1 VPDSTAEIH
10 TKREGFDG
18 AKVLSVESLGGIMIA
33 IKKLLVPTDF
43 SEYSQFALKYAA
55 AFAEGFTAKV
65 YVMHVHEPYP
75 QGAVF
80 EGMVYDSEL
89 VAKAEAKAR
98 GDLDA
103 VVAQLTARQIQ
114 AEPVFATGR
123 PYIQIVRQA
132 EKLEVDLIVLATHGR
147 RGVSHLVFGSN
158 AEKIVRLSPCPV
170 LTVKHPEHEFVG

>member
-1 VPDSTAEIH
+1 
-10 TKREGFDG
+10 
-18 AKVLSVESLGGIMIA
+18 MIA
-33 IKKLLVPTDF
+33 IKKLLAPTDLG
-43 SEYSQFALKYAA
+43 EYSQFALKYAA
-55 AFAEGFTAKV
+55 AFAEAFGAKV
-65 YVMHVHEPYP
+65 YVLHVHEPYP

-103 VVAQLTARQIQ
+103 VVAQLTARKIQ
-114 AEPVFATGR
+114 AEGVFVTGR

-132 EKLEVDLIVLATHGR
+132 EKLEVDVIVLATHGR
-147 RGVSHLVFGSN
+147 RGVSHLVLGSN
-158 AEKIVRLSPCPV
+158 AEKVVRLSPCPV

>member
-1 VPDSTAEIH
+1 
-10 TKREGFDG
+10 
-18 AKVLSVESLGGIMIA
+18 MIA

>member
-1 VPDSTAEIH
+1 
-10 TKREGFDG
+10 
-18 AKVLSVESLGGIMIA
+18 MIA

-55 AFAEGFTAKV
+55 AFAEGFAAKV

-114 AEPVFATGR
+114 AEPVFAAGR

>member
-1 VPDSTAEIH
+1 
-10 TKREGFDG
+10 
-18 AKVLSVESLGGIMIA
+18 MIA
-33 IKKLLVPTDF
+33 IKKLLVPTDLGQ
-43 SEYSQFALKYAA
+43 YSQFALKYAA
-55 AFAEGFTAKV
+55 AFAEAFAAKL
-65 YVMHVHEPYP
+65 YVLHVHEPYP

-103 VVAQLTARQIQ
+103 IVAQLTARKIQ
-114 AEPVFATGR
+114 AEAVFVTGR

-132 EKLEVDLIVLATHGR
+132 EKLKADLIVLATHGR

-158 AEKIVRLSPCPV
+158 AEKVVRLSPCPV